1 MSALCRIFCLNW
13 KNNSDATCPKYFCNH
28 IIGMKALFF
37 LRHYNDIDHV
47 TPVIYKW
54 IKSGHQCDVVLIGAH
69 KFRRDFRIKYLSQ
82 LEGVRVA
89 HIRELFSLTE
99 YIKWRLQMLLLTRNV
114 RRIKVIGSL
123 VAALAERYDEKK
135 REPLWRYTAEFLL
148 TRCFGE
154 AGKGIVAFDWIERN
168 SVICV
173 EWVEVVIATAKGRGL
188 GTVSLPHGDS
198 PHASQLIRRGERHLK
213 PDITFSAAKIF
224 DKVVVPNELC
234 SVRFRPFLQENQIAV
249 LGSPRYCEE
258 WLKILSGLMPPSPL
272 VRSDSRL
279 KIVMFLRKAN
289 FTTFWEEVGE
299 VVHMIAEFPGVEL
312 IIKPHTRS
320 GWKQSLT
327 KDSTIKQLP
336 NVKIA
341 GDDAHSV
348 HLMNWS
354 DVIIDLATSVVFEAV
369 RAKKPVLAADY
380 LIAARSAVAYYM
392 PETELKCRDDVYEK
406 INGFLTHGCHSFYVE
421 EHRQR
426 FLKEMLDVPD
436 ADVLPRYVAL
446 LEQTTC

>member
-1 MSALCRIFCLNW
+1 
-13 KNNSDATCPKYFCNH
+13 
-28 IIGMKALFF
+28 MKALFF

-54 IKSGHQCDVVLIGAH
+54 TKSGYQCDVVLIGSAQ
-69 KFRRDFRIKYLSQ
+69 FRRDFRVQYLSQ
-82 LEGVRVA
+82 LPGVRVA
-89 HIRELFSLTE
+89 HMKELFPLIA
-99 YIKWRLQMLLLTRNV
+99 YLKWRLQMLMLTRNV
-114 RRIKVIGSL
+114 RRIAVIGKL
-123 VAALAERYDEKK
+123 AEKLAERFDEKQ
-135 REPLWRYTAEFLL
+135 REPLWRHTAGFLL
-148 TRCFGE
+148 NRCFGD
-154 AGKGIVAFDWIERN
+154 AGKGVVAFDWIERN

-173 EWVEVVIATAKGRGL
+173 EWVEVVIAMAKARGL

-198 PHASQLIRRGERHLK
+198 PHYSQLIRRGERRVE
-213 PDITFSAAKIF
+213 PDVTFSAATIF

-234 SVRFRPFLQENQIAV
+234 AVRFRPFMSENQLAV

-258 WLKILSGLMPPSPL
+258 WLKILAGLMPPSPL
-272 VRSDSRL
+272 THSGSRL

-299 VVHMIAEFPGVEL
+299 VVHMIAAFPGVEL
-312 IIKPHTRS
+312 VIKPHTRS

-327 KDSTIKQLP
+327 TDSSIKKLP
-336 NVKIA
+336 NVRVA

-348 HLMNWS
+348 HLMNWA

-392 PETELKCRDDVYEK
+392 PETELRCRDDVYEK
-406 INGFLTHGCHSFYVE
+406 INHFLNNGCDSFYIE

-426 FLKEMLDVPD
+426 FLKEMLDYPD
-436 ADVLPRYVAL
+436 ADVLPRYVGL
-446 LEQTTC
+446 LEELAR